1 MRTNPAT
8 PFYSP
13 FKNAPQQAQA
23 SKGADA
29 TLRPDDPHVRKMH
42 KRSFGKEGAI
52 RQLTRD
58 PGTWRDWNQNNKTEV
73 SYYFNSYWGNEFNQ
87 EQKEQARRS
96 IESWSD
102 VANLAFTENGGRAE
116 GRLTFGIDRSVRTAY
131 GMHPDGSSGGDTVY
145 NPRFV
150 ERNTLTHEVGHALG
164 LTHPGDYNGEKDDR
178 QRVYV
183 QDSKAHS
190 IMSYYNAQSSGKRI
204 NGNPIAPMMD
214 DISAIQYKYGANYQT
229 RREDNTYGFNANA
242 GRDYYSLRSPQDSA
256 NFCVWDG
263 GGNDTLDF
271 SGYGTDQVIN
281 LREGS
286 FSDVGHGEGNVS
298 IARGVTI
305 ENAIGG
311 SGNDVLIGNDANN
324 RLTGGKGGDQ
334 MRGAGGADTF
344 FYNDTSDSSAQNPDE
359 IMDFTSGTD
368 KIDVTAMMKKAGLS
382 SLSYVNA
389 LSGKA
394 GEAHLAY
401 DKNTGR
407 GRVSIDTTGDGK
419 ANLLINT
426 HAEVKAGDIVQ
437 ASQLRPT
444 PLRLPPA
451 PIKPVTPVSGRPEIR
466 PHFIFNK
473 VTDSNVSN
481 SRLLTDF
488 ISGKDKIDL
497 RGVQK
502 DANTHFSL
510 VQAFTGRIGDTVVKL
525 NPQTQRYFIAV
536 DLTGDRKTDFL
547 VRSTQLIRPGDVVTG

>member
-1 MRTNPAT
+1 MKMPSFRT
-8 PFYSP
+8 
-13 FKNAPQQAQA
+13 KQCI
-23 SKGADA
+23 G
-29 TLRPDDPHVRKMH
+29 
-42 KRSFGKEGAI
+42 
-52 RQLTRD
+52 QLTRD
-58 PGTWRDWNQNNKTEV
+58 PGAWRDWNQNNKTEI
-73 SYYFNSYWGNEFNQ
+73 SYYFNSYRGNGFDE
-87 EQKEQARRS
+87 EQKNSARRS

-116 GRLTFGIDRSVRTAY
+116 GRLTFSINPRVKVAYGHYPSSFAAGDTAY
-131 GMHPDGSSGGDTVY
+131 
-145 NPRFV
+145 NPKHV
-150 ERNTLTHEVGHALG
+150 DRNTLTHEIGHTLG
-164 LTHPGDYNGEKDDR
+164 LTHPGDYNGDYDHSK
-178 QRVYV
+178 RVYA

-190 IMSYYNAQSSGKRI
+190 IMSYYDAQTSGKRI

-214 DISAIQYKYGANYQT
+214 DISAIQHKYGANYQT
-229 RREDNTYGFNANA
+229 RRENNTYGFNDNT
-242 GRDYYSLRSPQDSA
+242 GRDYYLLKSAQDSA
-256 NFCVWDG
+256 KFCVWDG
-263 GGNDTLDF
+263 GGDDTLDL
-271 SGYGTDQVIN
+271 SGYGTNQVIN

-286 FSDVGHGEGNVS
+286 FSDVGHGKGNVS

-311 SGNDVLIGNDANN
+311 SGNDVLIGNDADN
-324 RLTGGKGGDQ
+324 RLTGGKGGDR

-344 FYNDTSDSSAQNPDE
+344 VYNHTSDSTTENPDE

-368 KIDVTAMMKKAGLS
+368 KIEVTEMLKKAGLS

-389 LSGKA
+389 FRGKA

-407 GRVSIDTTGDGK
+407 GSVSIDTTGDGK

-426 HAEVKAGDIVQ
+426 HGEVKAGDIVT

-444 PLRLPPA
+444 PLRRPPA
-451 PIKPVTPVSGRPEIR
+451 PKRPVQPVSGRPEIR
-466 PHFIFNK
+466 AHFVFNQ
-473 VTDSNVSN
+473 VSDSSRSN

-488 ISGKDKIDL
+488 ISGKDMIDL

-502 DANTHFSL
+502 DAKTNFRL
-510 VQAFTGRIGDTVVKL
+510 VKAFTGKIGDTVVKF

-547 VRSTQLIRPGDVVTG
+547 VRSTQLIKPEDVVTG